1 MKIDSSIAQQIVDTV
16 KDVCGHNINFISS
29 EGKIIASTDSGRVGT
44 FHEIGK
50 QAAITEQ
57 LLEVTDDDSF
67 YGTHKGVN
75 LPFFWQGE
83 CVAVIGISG
92 DPDEVRKKRETP
104 FRISSKRCLL
114 YLQMCA
120 C

>member
-1 MKIDSSIAQQIVDTV
+1 MKTDSSIGQQIVDTV

-92 DPDEVRKKRETP
+92 DPDEVRKYAYLDFHVT
-104 FRISSKRCLL
+104 CLL
-114 YLQMCA
+114 SEFFDGWSG
-120 C
+120 